1 MTSAEC
7 INPEHTLT
15 YQSRL
20 PRLPVPTLQDTASRY
35 LESLKPLVTKEQWE
49 KSAALVKDF
58 VKPHGQGEYLQSL
71 LEAYA
76 RTQPTSWLETW
87 WLSGAYLT
95 WREPLV
101 INSNY
106 FILGKDDPNQPPFD
120 NQKNPRQGIPE
131 GTFTPFQIRRAAH
144 LIHECLN
151 YMEIIESGTMPVE
164 KTRNGAQCMDQYFRM
179 FGTTRIPQPGQ
190 DALRQPSP
198 VTLRHIM
205 VLAKDQVFAVPVFA
219 KGDHRVR
226 LAVGDIEDQ
235 LWQVVKQVTSP
246 SADLDAPVG
255 VLTGD
260 HRDAWAELYAHLQ
273 NFHPTNAQSLE
284 LIQTALFSVSLDD
297 YSEGEDHL
305 KSYRN
310 AAGGRQGHNR
320 WFDKTIQIIV
330 EASGR
335 VAFNGEHAPCDALIP
350 AYMYDYILDCPVRWP
365 GPPYPKSMH
374 DYEPPRRLR
383 FHVDEEIRRGIKD
396 AQALVGRILD
406 QSELAITH
414 FTKYGT
420 TFIKRVGKLPPDA
433 YVQIAIQLAYY
444 RLHGKLVA
452 TYETGSTRKYLH
464 GRTETIRTAT
474 QEILWFVQAMSNPS
488 TDDATR
494 YRLLHGA
501 AVKHNEN
508 SKLASEGQAVDRHLF
523 GLKMAASQLAGLSP
537 DQLHPMFTKDPSFS
551 LSSTWTLSTSSIHQG
566 TNFIAT
572 GFGCAV
578 SDGGYGINYMKQ
590 PLQIKA
596 AIEGKRT
603 GSSNVQGMDHAIKQA
618 LADMGELCE
627 KQVKQSSVKPKL

>member
-1 MTSAEC
+1 MTSTEP
-7 INPEHTLT
+7 ITTEHTLT

-20 PRLPVPTLQDTASRY
+20 QHLPVPSLRDTASRY
-35 LESLKPLVTKEQWE
+35 LESLKPLVTKKQWE

-58 VKPHGQGEYLQSL
+58 IKPNGQGEYLQSL
-71 LEAYA
+71 LESYA

-87 WLSGAYLT
+87 WLNGAYLT

-120 NQKNPRQGIPE
+120 DQHNPRQGIPK

-144 LIHECLN
+144 LIHEALN
-151 YMEIIESGTMPVE
+151 YMEIIESGVMPVE
-164 KTRNGAQCMDQYFRM
+164 KTRKGAQCMDQYFRM

-190 DALRQPSP
+190 DAIRQPP
-198 VTLRHIM
+198 PTTLRHIM

-226 LAVGDIEDQ
+226 LSVGDIEDQ
-235 LWQVVKQVTSP
+235 LWHIVKQVTDP
-246 SADLDAPVG
+246 SLNLDAPVG

-260 HRDAWAELYAHLQ
+260 HRDAWAKLYAHLE
-273 NFHPTNAQSLE
+273 NLHPTNAQTME
-284 LIQTALFSVSLDD
+284 LIQMALFSVSLDD
-297 YSEGEDHL
+297 YSEGEDQL

-374 DYEPPRRLR
+374 NYEPPQRLR
-383 FHVDEEIRRGIKD
+383 FHTDEVIHRGIMN
-396 AQALVGRILD
+396 AQALVNHILD

-420 TFIKRVGKLPPDA
+420 TFIKRVAKLPPDA

-452 TYETGSTRKYLH
+452 TYETGSTRQYLH

-474 QEILWFVQAMSNPS
+474 QEILSFVQAMSNPAV
-488 TDDATR
+488 DDATT
-494 YRLLHGA
+494 YRLLQEA
-501 AVKHNEN
+501 AVKHNRN
-508 SKLASEGQAVDRHLF
+508 SILASEGQAVDRHFF
-523 GLKMAASQLAGLSP
+523 GLKMAA
-537 DQLHPMFTKDPSFS
+537 
-551 LSSTWTLSTSSIHQG
+551 
-566 TNFIAT
+566 
-572 GFGCAV
+572 
-578 SDGGYGINYMKQ
+578 
-590 PLQIKA
+590 
-596 AIEGKRT
+596 
-603 GSSNVQGMDHAIKQA
+603 
-618 LADMGELCE
+618 
-627 KQVKQSSVKPKL
+627 